1 MPAATQEPAPSGLD
15 AKARRQFSALST
27 SRLPRGLGEF
37 AARVA
42 GSVSELTRV
51 ATLARLTRKQRARGT
66 GEHDTVIAW
75 LSEARQMPPENWR
88 DFRQPTDIPASSKPG
103 TGSPPCGTPSA
114 TSTPHDSQPPT
125 GQELDA
131 ILARTRYLLLDFD
144 GPVRDI
150 FAGLPATTVAE
161 RLRKLSSPART

>member
-1 MPAATQEPAPSGLD
+1 VHIQIPRGEVILAMPAATQEPAPSGLD

-75 LSEARQMPPENWR
+75 LSEARQMPAENWR
-88 DFRQPTDIPASSKPG
+88 DFRQPTDIPYIE
-103 TGSPPCGTPSA
+103 
-114 TSTPHDSQPPT
+114 Q
-125 GQELDA
+125 
-131 ILARTRYLLLDFD
+131 ARNWFTAMWDTISYEY
-144 GPVRDI
+144 
-150 FAGLPATTVAE
+150 PA
-161 RLRKLSSPART
+161 